1 VSRWIDGAAVLGKVE
16 WEYEFLRSAGLASP
30 LRSFDEWLFRNASS
44 GQNDSWHSG
53 GEEPSIYAF
62 VMQPAP
68 GEQAIAGVVGPSRD
82 RAGRAYPA
90 AIVSSLALEEAAAH
104 PEVLPIVLE
113 DYWQTAVE
121 GLTAVRGAP
130 FAGDD
135 RRLIEMTREPLA
147 TASDALDLYVAWTQ
161 RTTPGELCELLDRST
176 SWLEHAVDALARAVR
191 PSRDR
196 VAASGAVRVPLG
208 RAAGGALCFW
218 LDVLRRAAAAPGRC
232 PSFFWSHDARTGDAL
247 LSLAPPP
254 DATLGTLWG
263 LPTTASSS
271 GGLACDL
278 TRTGEPSASS
288 DPGLGSLELGAPG
301 LGSLGLGGQGE
312 ETLAAM
318 LEMVG

>member
-1 VSRWIDGAAVLGKVE
+1 MSRWIDGAAVLGKVE
-16 WEYEFLRSAGLASP
+16 WEYEFLRSAGLASS

-44 GQNDSWHSG
+44 GENDSWSSG

-68 GEQAIAGVVGPSRD
+68 GEQATAGVVGPSRD

-90 AIVSSLALEEAAAH
+90 AIVSSLALEDAAAH
-104 PEVLPIVLE
+104 PEALPIVLE
-113 DYWQTAVE
+113 EYWQTAVE
-121 GLTAVRGAP
+121 ALTAVRGAP
-130 FAGDD
+130 LAGDD

-147 TASDALDLYVAWTQ
+147 AASDALELYVAWTQ

-196 VAASGAVRVPLG
+196 TAASGAVRVPLG

-232 PSFFWSHDARTGDAL
+232 PSFFWSHDARSGDAL
-247 LSLAPPP
+247 LSLAPPL
-254 DATLGTLWG
+254 DVTLGTLWG
-263 LPTTASSS
+263 RSATVSSA
-271 GGLACDL
+271 GALACDL
-278 TRTGEPSASS
+278 TRAGEPSASG
-288 DPGLGSLELGAPG
+288 DLGP
-301 LGSLGLGGQGE
+301 GSLGVGSLGPGSPGLRGGGE